1 MPVLALSYFT
11 PSDALLADSELIR
24 TTLQI
29 TASADGCLGQV
40 SKALYALI
48 LTDDPNLSKN

>member
-29 TASADGCLGQV
+29 TASADGCLGLV
-40 SKALYALI
+40 SKAFYALI
-48 LTDDPNLSKN
+48 TRRS